1 MKLRTSGLLLTAV
14 LLAGCW
20 QKSVHP
26 FYTEKDLVAEPKL
39 SGTWKEQKDGDED
52 NKMIWTFN
60 DATPLRF
67 DLTFRKGDEK
77 LEYDAHVFRLEG
89 TRFLDIMSRSREVS
103 TLPVHHLFKIEELG
117 ATLKI
122 APLSTEWMQKWLRK
136 NPASLAHVVVIE
148 PEHRDDRE
156 QDELVLTAD
165 TKALQSFLRT
175 HLNDEGFFTKPT
187 TFIR

>member
-1 MKLRTSGLLLTAV
+1 MAMLM
-14 LLAGCW
+14 AGCW

-26 FYTEKDLVAEPKL
+26 FYTTKDLVAEPKL

-52 NKMIWTFN
+52 NKMMWTFN
-60 DATPLRF
+60 DATALRF
-67 DLTFRKGDEK
+67 DLTIRKGDEK
-77 LEYDAHVFRLEG
+77 QEYDAHVFRLEG
-89 TRFLDIMSRSREVS
+89 ARFLDIMSRNREAS
-103 TLPVHHLFKIEELG
+103 TLPMHHLFKLEEAG

-122 APLSTEWMQKWLRK
+122 RALNTEWVQTWLRK
-136 NPASLAHVVVIE
+136 NSNVLAHMTIVD

-165 TKALQSFLRT
+165 TKALQSFLRM
-175 HLNDEGFFTKPT
+175 HLKDEEFFAKPM